1 MKFEFATAARIVFG
15 AGSVSQVPQA
25 AKVLGNRVF
34 LVTGK
39 TPQRWASVLADFRDA
54 ELACETFSVCG
65 EPTVSMAAAAV
76 AEARAMKCDMVIGLG
91 GGSAIDLGKV
101 VAALLTN
108 EGDLMTYLE
117 VVGAGQAIQV
127 PPAPYL
133 AIPTTAGTGTEVTRN
148 AVLGVPEHRRKVSM
162 RSALML
168 PTAAFIDP
176 ELTHGMP
183 PLLTAE
189 TGLDALTQV
198 IEPFV
203 SHLANPLTDGL
214 CREGIRRAARSL
226 RNAHEDGQ
234 NATAR
239 EDMALA
245 SLCGGLAL
253 ANAKLGAVHGFA
265 GPLGGEIAA
274 PHGGI
279 CGRLLPYV
287 VEANVQALR
296 ERAPDHPARQRFGE
310 LGFLLTGDSRA
321 DATDAVSWL
330 HRLCQDLQTRPLEDY
345 GLTPELLPVIVEK
358 ARVSS
363 SMKGNPIALNAEEL
377 MSILERARS
386 R

>member
-1 MKFEFATAARIVFG
+1 MTFEFATASRIVFG
-15 AGSVSQVPQA
+15 AGSVAQVPQA
-25 AKVLGNRVF
+25 AARLGRRVF
-34 LVTGK
+34 LVTGR
-39 TPQRWASVLADFRDA
+39 TPQRWASLVA
-54 ELACETFSVCG
+54 EFQNAKLECELFSVPG
-65 EPTVSMAAAAV
+65 EPTVPMAMAAV
-76 AEARAMKCDMVIGLG
+76 AQARAWQCDMVIGLG
-91 GGSAIDLGKV
+91 GGSAVDLGKV

-117 VVGAGQAIQV
+117 VVGAGQSIQV

-133 AIPTTAGTGTEVTRN
+133 AIPTTAGTGAEVTRN
-148 AVLGVPEHRRKVSM
+148 AVLGVPDYRRKVSM
-162 RSALML
+162 RSPLML
-168 PTAAFIDP
+168 PTAAFVDP
-176 ELTHGMP
+176 ELTHDLP

-226 RNAHEDGQ
+226 RDAYEDGQ

-239 EDMALA
+239 EDMALV
-245 SLCGGLAL
+245 SLFGGLAL

-279 CGRLLPYV
+279 CGRLLPFV

-296 ERAPDHPARQRFGE
+296 ERAPDHPARQRFDE
-310 LGFLLTGDSRA
+310 LGVLLSGDARA
-321 DATDAVSWL
+321 DAADAVSWL
-330 HRLCQDLQTRPLEDY
+330 YGLCRDLQIRPLEDH
-345 GLTPELLPVIVEK
+345 GLTAELVPGMVEK
-358 ARVSS
+358 AQTSS
-363 SMKGNPIALNAEEL
+363 SMKGNPIVLNGEEL
-377 MSILERARS
+377 SSILERART